1 MNLNLDSQ
9 RFQNTKL
16 RFSPLPKR
24 ANNCGRSV
32 AGPGIPNDLFLMNS
46 NELLPDIVDL
56 SSFNNI
62 KIDSDKK
69 EKDETEFIKDLKIDL
84 SLINYTPPQSQ
95 CNSPESYVPVDFSN
109 STEYNEFF
117 GLNDKGQ
124 EFILKYDDDEEESK
138 HIEGEV
144 SGKYKIINQD
154 NDKLI
159 VYNSNTDDIEI
170 ISHDDFIFAG
180 NEFANCNWNV
190 KEKSIILGTQIPQ
203 NVRRQKRTLLT
214 EIFDIETIYNFIKSM
229 LEIAVEREFQVDNNS
244 FDYYVFSPYNAK
256 RKEYDLDEFSDRSV
270 KSEIGIK
277 TKLDEK
283 CANFLLSCYYIFYNG
298 ISTLT
303 SDEIIFEEIYRN
315 CVLMQDDNFDLA
327 KYYENVIN
335 YHMNKF
341 DMMTSV
347 LSECLQLKTFGNKD
361 LQFNIWM
368 LTYSNQCKL
377 SNSND
382 NFITINDLLSFTID
396 DLKNGNKSLKKS
408 LSTKR
413 THQELTSS
421 DNKPIFINKCSSY
434 LECVINYINKKI

>member
-9 RFQNTKL
+9 SFQSPRL
-16 RFSPLPKR
+16 RYSSLPKR
-24 ANNCGRSV
+24 TINCGRSV
-32 AGPGIPNDLFLMNS
+32 AGPTISSELLGMDS
-46 NELLPDIVDL
+46 NELLPDIVDM

-62 KIDSDKK
+62 KISSDTG
-69 EKDETEFIKDLKIDL
+69 DGDNFQSLDNLKIDL
-84 SLINYTPPQSQ
+84 SLINYTPPQSR
-95 CNSPESYVPVDFSN
+95 CNSPESSVPLDFSN
-109 STEYNEFF
+109 TTEYNEFF
-117 GLNDKGQ
+117 GLKDEGQ
-124 EFILKYDDDEEESK
+124 EFLLNYDDDEQDNK
-138 HIEGEV
+138 HNEGEV
-144 SGKYKIINQD
+144 SGKYKIVSQD

-159 VYNSNTDDIEI
+159 VYNSTTDDIEI
-170 ISHDDFIFAG
+170 ITHDDFIFAG
-180 NEFANCNWNV
+180 NEFANCNWNI

-203 NVRRQKRTLLT
+203 NIRREKRTLLT
-214 EIFDIETIYNFIKSM
+214 ESFDIETIYNFIRSM
-229 LEIAVEREFQVDNNS
+229 LEIALEREFQIQDKS
-244 FDYYVFSPYNAK
+244 FDHYVFSPYNAK
-256 RKEYDLDEFSDRSV
+256 RKIYPLDEFSDRSV
-270 KSEIGIK
+270 KGEIGIK

-315 CVLMQDDNFDLA
+315 CVLMQDNNFDLA
-327 KYYENVIN
+327 KYYENVVD

-361 LQFNIWM
+361 LQFNVWM
-368 LTYSNQCKL
+368 LTYSNQCNI

-382 NFITINDLLSFTID
+382 DFININDLLSFTID